1 MATFTK
7 KMSGDDRYS
16 IKLTVTETSYSITNN
31 TSTISYS
38 LTATKSS
45 GTGYYTSNTNNP
57 YKITINNVVEKDDSR
72 AYDFTGS
79 TPKTITLASG
89 TKTIAHDE
97 DGTKTIAVS
106 GYFKDANNSLGKAT
120 ASGSVKLTDIP
131 RASAISAPN
140 PIYLN
145 EATTISL
152 TRYSNDYINDLYY
165 SFGTHTDVQFATGV
179 TDSATLTLPNELLE
193 DIPTSDKGTLEIKCM
208 TYNQD
213 DNSYIGTSTIT
224 TIATIHTWNTVY
236 KPNLTYSSPT
246 VSNTSDYPANWGV
259 FIKGKCK
266 ADFTITATAKYGA
279 SIISYETILEG
290 YSYTTTSITTNT
302 LMNAGSHYIN
312 TKAIDSRGLISQITA
327 PYITVLDYNNPTLG
341 TMEIQ
346 RCDVNG
352 NLDRNGNYALV
363 TFAGSITSCNNKN
376 TPYAVYKI
384 GYKVHG
390 TDTYTYIP
398 CGTNADTYSQSGML
412 YTDGIYPANRGS
424 GTKQQLP
431 STNTYDI
438 QFFAG
443 DYFTSTT
450 SEQQLDTGFDLLNF
464 NTSGKSMAIG
474 KVSEAGADE
483 SLLEIALPTQISE
496 DVTMVDGA
504 KIVGYQPKLTAGTN
518 ITIDANNVIS
528 ASGGGGGTATDV
540 QINGT
545 TITSNNVANI
555 LTQSTYNA
563 STNKIATKNDIPTL
577 TSQLTN
583 NSGYI
588 TNSVSNLT
596 NYTKTS
602 DLSSVATSGSYSD
615 LSNKPTIPTVN
626 NGTLTI
632 QKNGTNVQTFTANQS
647 SNVTANI
654 TVPTKTSDLTNDSNF
669 ITDVSNKTDTSVLPN
684 DNGEIKTKF
693 RISNK
698 GYTGSGNPN
707 WYYKLCE
714 LPTDNNGNYAS
725 AIISGRIG
733 GWVNDNMSSISAL
746 AWNRNGT
753 GISLLDIAG
762 GATAMSSIWG
772 RCDIVIYTDANP
784 VSTTAVDNGKDII
797 YLKCSGYYTF
807 DLDVELFQSTATF
820 LYDGT
825 YLTTTPTGTLVAQA
839 STSNKRVEIINSK
852 LYVAGN
858 EMGKKSDIPTN
869 TNQLTNGAGFIT
881 SGAIQDDLEF
891 LTTITSDNKNIV
903 KSAYKHSDNKS
914 TYISSESIMHDN
926 SSGTYTPIND
936 VLDNKQDK
944 LVSGTNIK
952 TINGYSILGS
962 GNLPISGG
970 GGTATDVQVNG
981 TSITSGGVANIRTNG
996 TYNASSNKIATM
1008 SDLPT
1013 VNNATLTIQKNGTTV
1028 KTFSANASS
1037 NVTANIT
1044 VPTNTNEL
1052 TNGAGFI
1059 TSSYHDS
1066 SKQDKLVSG
1075 TNIKTI
1081 NNTSLL
1087 SSGNMTL
1094 LTEDDIYYKTGDI
1107 IELGDTAAPGLYV
1120 ANGYITSSTKKVNM
1134 TFIVPKRLD
1143 NISSITVNSLNVES
1157 RGISGYLNS
1166 QSGYVEYV
1174 NKSGYTITA
1183 WVSSSNSISVTIEK
1197 SSAYTNISNNTLVSI
1212 DGYIKF
1218 TLS

>member
-266 ADFTITATAKYGA
+266 ADFTITATPKYGA

-290 YSYTTTSITTNT
+290 YSYTTSSITTNT

-474 KVSEAGADE
+474 KVSEAQPNE
-483 SLLEIALPTQISE
+483 EKLEIALETTFSE
-496 DVTMVDGA
+496 PV
-504 KIVGYQPKLTAGTN
+504 TAGTMN
-518 ITIDANNVIS
+518 
-528 ASGGGGGTATDV
+528 
-540 QINGT
+540 
-545 TITSNNVANI
+545 
-555 LTQSTYNA
+555 
-563 STNKIATKNDIPTL
+563 
-577 TSQLTN
+577 
-583 NSGYI
+583 
-588 TNSVSNLT
+588 
-596 NYTKTS
+596 
-602 DLSSVATSGSYSD
+602 
-615 LSNKPTIPTVN
+615 
-626 NGTLTI
+626 
-632 QKNGTNVQTFTANQS
+632 FTA
-647 SNVTANI
+647 SNYH
-654 TVPTKTSDLTNDSNF
+654 
-669 ITDVSNKTDTSVLPN
+669 DT
-684 DNGEIKTKF
+684 T
-693 RISNK
+693 
-698 GYTGSGNPN
+698 
-707 WYYKLCE
+707 
-714 LPTDNNGNYAS
+714 
-725 AIISGRIG
+725 
-733 GWVNDNMSSISAL
+733 
-746 AWNRNGT
+746 
-753 GISLLDIAG
+753 
-762 GATAMSSIWG
+762 
-772 RCDIVIYTDANP
+772 
-784 VSTTAVDNGKDII
+784 
-797 YLKCSGYYTF
+797 
-807 DLDVELFQSTATF
+807 
-820 LYDGT
+820 
-825 YLTTTPTGTLVAQA
+825 
-839 STSNKRVEIINSK
+839 
-852 LYVAGN
+852 
-858 EMGKKSDIPTN
+858 
-869 TNQLTNGAGFIT
+869 
-881 SGAIQDDLEF
+881 
-891 LTTITSDNKNIV
+891 
-903 KSAYKHSDNKS
+903 
-914 TYISSESIMHDN
+914 
-926 SSGTYTPIND
+926 
-936 VLDNKQDK
+936 KQD
-944 LVSGTNIK
+944 T
-952 TINGYSILGS
+952 
-962 GNLPISGG
+962 
-970 GGTATDVQVNG
+970 
-981 TSITSGGVANIRTNG
+981 
-996 TYNASSNKIATM
+996 
-1008 SDLPT
+1008 
-1013 VNNATLTIQKNGTTV
+1013 
-1028 KTFSANASS
+1028 
-1037 NVTANIT
+1037 
-1044 VPTNTNEL
+1044 
-1052 TNGAGFI
+1052 
-1059 TSSYHDS
+1059 
-1066 SKQDKLVSG
+1066 LVSG

-1087 SSGNMTL
+1087 SSGNMVL
-1094 LTEDDIYYKTGDI
+1094 LTEADIYYKKNDTYEADYIYTGGF
-1107 IELGDTAAPGLYV
+1107 LSAGTAGLYFT
-1120 ANGYITSSTKKVNM
+1120 I
-1134 TFIVPKRLD
+1134 FLPKRFKPNGSGD
-1143 NISSITVNSLNVES
+1143 YNITTATINTCNFYIRKSN
-1157 RGISGYLNS
+1157 GGYLENGTTKS
-1166 QSGYVEYV
+1166 TFSLIEYRDFTDNRLTFV
-1174 NKSGYTITA
+1174 CT
-1183 WVSSSNSISVTIEK
+1183 K
-1197 SSAYTNISNNTLVSI
+1197 SSAYSSATNNTPIGVELRNVNITFS
-1212 DGYIKF
+1212 
-1218 TLS
+1218 